1 MCIIQE
7 SLGSSETEKIK
18 LEATMTEQRTNIL
31 FLPFSSTTTL
41 IMEKIM
47 VIGSSGQIGS
57 ELVLALRK
65 IYGDENVYATDIK
78 YPPKEVGRSGPFQIL
93 DVLDFNNLLHFL
105 VRYKITQVYN
115 LAAVLSGNA
124 EKIPL
129 QAWDINMK
137 ALMNTL
143 EAAHQSDAKKLF
155 WPSSIAVFGPTT
167 PRENTPQLT
176 VMEPNTVYGIS
187 KVAGERWGEYYHHRY
202 GVDFRSVRYP
212 GLISYKTE
220 PGGGTTDYAV
230 EIFFSAVKQGSYE
243 CFLSEDTALP
253 MMFMD
258 DAIAN
263 TIRLMQYDDDK
274 LSLRSAYNMAGISF
288 TPEQLAQEIRK
299 HIPEFKI
306 TYKPDFRQAIA
317 DSWPKSIDDSTAR
330 NDWGV
335 KTEYD
340 LEKMTTVMLEKVK
353 EKLQ

>member
-1 MCIIQE
+1 
-7 SLGSSETEKIK
+7 
-18 LEATMTEQRTNIL
+18 
-31 FLPFSSTTTL
+31 
-41 IMEKIM
+41 MEKIL

-65 IYGDENVYATDIK
+65 IHGDENVFATDIK
-78 YPPKEVGRSGPFQIL
+78 YPPEEVGRSGPFQIL
-93 DVLDFNNLLHFL
+93 DVLDFQNLLHFV

-143 EAAHQSDAKKLF
+143 EAARQSDAKKLF

-167 PRENTPQLT
+167 PRHETPQLT

-187 KVAGERWGEYYHHRY
+187 KVAGERWGEYYNKRY

-230 EIFFSAVKQGSYE
+230 EIFFDAIKKGSYE
-243 CFLSEDTALP
+243 SFLSEDTALP

-263 TIRLMQYDDDK
+263 TIELMQHDGDK
-274 LSLRSAYNMAGISF
+274 LSLRSSYNIAGISF
-288 TPEQLAQEIRK
+288 TPKQLAEEIKK
-299 HIPEFKI
+299 HIPEFSI
-306 TYKPDFRQAIA
+306 SYNPDFRQAIA
-317 DSWPKSIDDSTAR
+317 DSWPASIDESVAQK
-330 NDWGV
+330 DWGV
-335 KTEYD
+335 KTEFN
-340 LEKMTTVMLEKVK
+340 LQKMTKVMLEKIK
-353 EKLQ
+353 EQLKV

>member
-1 MCIIQE
+1 ME
-7 SLGSSETEKIK
+7 
-18 LEATMTEQRTNIL
+18 RIL
-31 FLPFSSTTTL
+31 
-41 IMEKIM
+41 

-65 IYGDENVYATDIK
+65 TVGSSNVFATDIK
-78 YPPKEVGRSGPFQIL
+78 NPTEEIRNGGPFQIL
-93 DVLDFNNLLHFL
+93 DVLDYKNLLHFL
-105 VRYKITQVYN
+105 VRHKITQVYN

-143 EAAHQSDAKKLF
+143 EAARQSDAKKLF

-167 PRENTPQLT
+167 PRHNTPQLT

-187 KVAGERWGEYYHHRY
+187 KLAGERWGEYYNNRY
-202 GVDFRSVRYP
+202 DVDIRSVRYP

-230 EIFFSAVKQGSYE
+230 EIFFEAIKNGSYE
-243 CFLSEDTALP
+243 CFVKGDTALP

-258 DAIAN
+258 DAIEN
-263 TIRLMQYDDDK
+263 TIKLMNADGAK
-274 LSLRSAYNMAGISF
+274 LSQRSSYNMAGISF
-288 TPEQLAQEIRK
+288 TAEELATAIKKR
-299 HIPEFKI
+299 IPDFTA

-317 DSWPKSIDDSTAR
+317 DSWPASIDDSIAQK
-330 NDWGV
+330 DWGL
-335 KTEYD
+335 KAEFD
-340 LEKMTTVMLEKVK
+340 LDRICDVMLEKVK
-353 EKLQ
+353 EKLEK

>member
-1 MCIIQE
+1 ME
-7 SLGSSETEKIK
+7 
-18 LEATMTEQRTNIL
+18 RIL
-31 FLPFSSTTTL
+31 
-41 IMEKIM
+41 

-65 IYGDENVYATDIK
+65 TFGSSNVFATDIK
-78 YPPKEVGRSGPFQIL
+78 NPTEEIRNGGPFQIL
-93 DVLDFNNLLHFL
+93 DVLDYKNLLHFL
-105 VRYKITQVYN
+105 VRHKITQVYN

-143 EAAHQSDAKKLF
+143 EAARQSDAKKLF

-167 PRENTPQLT
+167 PRHNTQQLT

-187 KVAGERWGEYYHHRY
+187 KLAGERWGEYYNSRY
-202 GVDFRSVRYP
+202 GIDIRSVRYP

-230 EIFFSAVKQGSYE
+230 EIFFEAIKNGSYE
-243 CFLSEDTALP
+243 CFVKGDTALP

-258 DAIAN
+258 DAIEN
-263 TIRLMQYDDDK
+263 TIRLMNADGAK
-274 LSLRSAYNMAGISF
+274 LSQRSSYNMAGISF
-288 TPEQLAQEIRK
+288 TAEELAKAIKKR
-299 HIPEFKI
+299 IPDFTA

-317 DSWPKSIDDSTAR
+317 DSWPASIDDSFAQK
-330 NDWGV
+330 DWGL
-335 KTEYD
+335 KAEFD
-340 LEKMTTVMLEKVK
+340 LDRICDVMLEKVK
-353 EKLQ
+353 EKLEK